1 MLEYAGYVDLFSFLF
16 GCSGGLLEVL
26 GQRKAFTVVPRQAK
40 GTASV
45 SKGRA
50 EASSQL
56 GLNFIYFPPSRAFGF
71 V

>member
-1 MLEYAGYVDLFSFLF
+1 MHNDISGCVDLFSFLF

-26 GQRKAFTVVPRQAK
+26 GQRKVFSVVPRQDK

-50 EASSQL
+50 ETIAA
-56 GLNFIYFPPSRAFGF
+56 N
-71 V
+71 

>member
-1 MLEYAGYVDLFSFLF
+1 MHSDISGCVDLFSFLF

-26 GQRKAFTVVPRQAK
+26 GQRKAFTVVPRRDK
-40 GTASV
+40 ETASV

-50 EASSQL
+50 ETQLYFFSSQ
-56 GLNFIYFPPSRAFGF
+56 AFGF